1 MLDYRL
7 HYAVM
12 QAEDRLRP
20 SRRLELTPNR
30 GVRRVFRL
38 AGRRGGGPRTGQ
50 R

>member
-1 MLDYRL
+1 MLDYRI

-20 SRRLELTPNR
+20 ARQPELTPNR

-38 AGRRGGGPRTGQ
+38 AGGRGAGRRTGQ

>member
-1 MLDYRL
+1 MLDYRI

-20 SRRLELTPNR
+20 SRQPELTPSR
-30 GVRRVFRL
+30 GIRRVFRL
-38 AGRRGGGPRTGQ
+38 GGRAGGRQAGQ

>member
-1 MLDYRL
+1 MLDYRM

-20 SRRLELTPNR
+20 TRQPELTPSK

-38 AGRRGGGPRTGQ
+38 GGGRVADRQ
-50 R
+50 AARR

>member
-1 MLDYRL
+1 MLDYRI

-20 SRRLELTPNR
+20 ARQPELTPSR
-30 GVRRVFRL
+30 GIRRVFRL
-38 AGRRGGGPRTGQ
+38 GGRAGGRQAGQ

>member
-20 SRRLELTPNR
+20 ARQPELTPSR

-38 AGRRGGGPRTGQ
+38 GGRASGRQTGRR
-50 R
+50 

>member
-1 MLDYRL
+1 MLDYRI

-20 SRRLELTPNR
+20 ARLPELTPGR

-38 AGRRGGGPRTGQ
+38 GESRTGARQAGQ

>member
-1 MLDYRL
+1 MLDYRI

-20 SRRLELTPNR
+20 VRQPELTPGR
-30 GVRRVFRL
+30 GMRRVFRL
-38 AGRRGGGPRTGQ
+38 NGRPGARRTGQ